1 VTAPIVMFDYLKQYR
16 SIEVEILDT
25 VRRVLESGQLV
36 LGPEVE
42 AFEKSFTLYLGGE
55 GGAVGVNSGTDAIA
69 IALRALD
76 VRPGDEV
83 VTVANTAVPTVSA
96 IRQVG
101 AIPVFCDVEPDTAL
115 IDLHK
120 IEACINSRTRAIVP
134 VHLFGNVVDVPAIM
148 DLIGSRSIRV
158 VEDCAQAHG
167 GNLAGG
173 LAGGLAGRMAGT
185 MGHAAAFSFY
195 PTKNLGA
202 YGDAGICYSRDPELV
217 AKMRSLRMYGFED
230 RYYAEREG
238 VNSRLDPLQ
247 AAVLRIKLPRL
258 PQYLRLRQ
266 EIAADYD
273 RLLSSKIARIAP
285 RIGIEHARHL
295 YVVRL
300 PNRDAVR
307 NRLQERG
314 IQTGIHYPFPIHLM
328 RAYAFLGYQPGSLPV
343 TELLATEILS
353 LPLYPELEKDQIA
366 RVCTEL
372 NALV

>member
-1 VTAPIVMFDYLKQYR
+1 MTTPIVMFDYLDQYR
-16 SIEVEILDT
+16 SIEVEVLEA

-42 AFEKSFTLYLGGE
+42 AFEKAFTSYLGAG

-76 VRPGDEV
+76 IRSGDEV

-96 IRQVG
+96 IREVG

-115 IDLHK
+115 IDLCK
-120 IEACINSRTRAIVP
+120 IEDCINKRTRAIVP

-148 DLIGSRSIRV
+148 ALIGSRSISV

-167 GNLAGG
+167 GKLSGGPAGP
-173 LAGGLAGRMAGT
+173 MAGT
-185 MGHAAAFSFY
+185 FGQAAAFSFY

-217 AKMRSLRMYGFED
+217 SKMRSIRTYGFED

-238 VNSRLDPLQ
+238 VNSRLDPIQ
-247 AAVLRIKLPRL
+247 AAVLRIKLTRL
-258 PQYLRLRQ
+258 PEYVRLRQ
-266 EIAADYD
+266 EIAARYD
-273 RLLSSKIARIAP
+273 RLLSPKIARIAT
-285 RIGIEHARHL
+285 RIGTEHARHL

-300 PNRDAVR
+300 PDRDNLR
-307 NRLQERG
+307 TRLQERG

-328 RAYAFLGYQPGSLPV
+328 PAYAFLGYQAGSLPV
-343 TELLATEILS
+343 TEQLAAEVLS
-353 LPLYPELEKDQIA
+353 LPLYPELEEEQIA
-366 RVCTEL
+366 RVCAEL
-372 NALV
+372 NVLVD

>member
-1 VTAPIVMFDYLKQYR
+1 VTTPIVMFDYLIQYR
-16 SIEVEILDT
+16 SIECEVLDAIH
-25 VRRVLESGQLV
+25 RVLESGQLV

-42 AFEKSFTLYLGGE
+42 TFEKAFTSYLGE
-55 GGAVGVNSGTDAIA
+55 GGGSVGVNSGTDAIA
-69 IALRALD
+69 IALRAID
-76 VRPGDEV
+76 IRVGDEV

-96 IRQVG
+96 IREVG

-115 IDLHK
+115 IDLRK
-120 IEACINSRTRAIVP
+120 LEACINSRTRAIVP

-148 DLIGSRSIRV
+148 ELIGSRSITV

-167 GNLAGG
+167 GRLS
-173 LAGGLAGRMAGT
+173 GRMAGT

-202 YGDAGICYSRDPELV
+202 YGDAGICYSRDSELV
-217 AKMRSLRMYGFED
+217 AKMRSIRTYGFED

-238 VNSRLDPLQ
+238 VNSRLDPVQ
-247 AAVLRIKLPRL
+247 AAVLRVKLTHL
-258 PQYLRLRQ
+258 PEYVRLRQ
-266 EIAADYD
+266 EIAARYD
-273 RLLSSKIARIAP
+273 HLLSPKIARIAP

-295 YVVRL
+295 YVIRL

-307 NRLQERG
+307 AQLQERG
-314 IQTGIHYPFPIHLM
+314 VQTGIHYPFPIHLM

-343 TELLATEILS
+343 TEQLATEIFS
-353 LPLYPELEKDQIA
+353 LPLYPELEDEQIA

-372 NALV
+372 NALVKS

>member
-1 VTAPIVMFDYLKQYR
+1 MTTPIVMFDYLIQYR
-16 SIEVEILDT
+16 SIEVEVLDA

-42 AFEKSFTLYLGGE
+42 TFEKAFTSYLGE
-55 GGAVGVNSGTDAIA
+55 GGGAIGVNSGTDAIA

-76 VRPGDEV
+76 IRAGDEV

-96 IRQVG
+96 IRELG

-115 IDLHK
+115 IDLRK
-120 IEACINSRTRAIVP
+120 LDACINSRTRAVVP

-148 DLIGSRSIRV
+148 ELIGSRSISV

-167 GNLAGG
+167 GKYS
-173 LAGGLAGRMAGT
+173 GRMAGT

-202 YGDAGICYSRDPELV
+202 YGDAGICYSRDPDLI
-217 AKMRSLRMYGFED
+217 AKMRSIRTYGFED

-238 VNSRLDPLQ
+238 VNSRLDPVQ
-247 AAVLRIKLPRL
+247 AAVLCIKLTRL
-258 PQYLRLRQ
+258 PEYVRRRQ
-266 EIAADYD
+266 EIAESYD
-273 RLLSSKIARIAP
+273 RLLSSTIARIVP
-285 RIGIEHARHL
+285 RVGIEHARHL
-295 YVVRL
+295 YVIRL

-307 NRLQERG
+307 AQLQERG
-314 IQTGIHYPFPIHLM
+314 VQTGIHYPFPIHLM
-328 RAYAFLGYQPGSLPV
+328 HAYAILGYQPGSLPV
-343 TELLATEILS
+343 TEQLATEILS
-353 LPLYPELEKDQIA
+353 LPLYPEIEDEQIA

-372 NALV
+372 NALVEST

>member
-1 VTAPIVMFDYLKQYR
+1 MFDYLIQYR
-16 SIEVEILDT
+16 SIEVEVLNA
-25 VRRVLESGQLV
+25 VRCVLESGQLV

-42 AFEKSFTLYLGGE
+42 AFEKAFTSYLGQG

-76 VRPGDEV
+76 IGVGDEV

-96 IRQVG
+96 IREVG

-115 IDLHK
+115 IDLYRL
-120 IEACINSRTRAIVP
+120 EACINSRTRAIVP

-148 DLIGSRSIRV
+148 ELIGNRSISV

-167 GNLAGG
+167 GKLS
-173 LAGGLAGRMAGT
+173 GRMAGT
-185 MGHAAAFSFY
+185 LGHAVAFSFY

-217 AKMRSLRMYGFED
+217 AKMRSIRTYGFED

-238 VNSRLDPLQ
+238 VNSRLDPIQ

-258 PQYLRLRQ
+258 PEYMRRRQ
-266 EIAADYD
+266 EIAENYD
-273 RLLSSKIARIAP
+273 RLLSPKIVRIAP

-295 YVVRL
+295 YVIRL
-300 PNRDAVR
+300 PNRDTVR
-307 NRLQERG
+307 TRLHERG
-314 IQTGIHYPFPIHLM
+314 VQTGIHYPFPIHLM
-328 RAYAFLGYQPGSLPV
+328 RAYTFLGYQPGSLPV
-343 TELLATEILS
+343 TEQLATEILS
-353 LPLYPELEKDQIA
+353 LPLYPEIDDGQIA
-366 RVCTEL
+366 HVCTEL
-372 NALV
+372 NALIES

>member
-1 VTAPIVMFDYLKQYR
+1 VTTPIVMFDYLKEYR
-16 SIEVEILDT
+16 SIEVDVLEAI
-25 VRRVLESGQLV
+25 RRVLESGQLV

-42 AFEKSFTLYLGGE
+42 AFEKSFASYLGQG

-76 VRPGDEV
+76 IRVGDEV
-83 VTVANTAVPTVSA
+83 ITVANTAVPTVSA

-101 AIPVFCDVEPDTAL
+101 AIPVFCDVEGDTAL
-115 IDLHK
+115 IDLGR
-120 IEACINSRTRAIVP
+120 IEACITPRTRAIVP

-148 DLIGSRSIRV
+148 DLIGRRSIGV

-167 GNLAGG
+167 GKLS
-173 LAGGLAGRMAGT
+173 GRPAGT

-202 YGDAGICYSRDPELV
+202 FGDAGICCSRDPELV
-217 AKMRSLRMYGFED
+217 AKMRSIRMYGFED

-247 AAVLRIKLPRL
+247 AAVLGIKLTRL

-266 EIAADYD
+266 EIAARYD
-273 RLLSSKIARIAP
+273 RLLSPKISRIGP
-285 RIGIEHARHL
+285 RFGIEHARHL

-300 PNRDAVR
+300 PHRDTVR
-307 NRLQERG
+307 ARLQERG
-314 IQTGIHYPFPIHLM
+314 IQTGIHYPFPVHLM

-343 TELLATEILS
+343 TEQLATEILS
-353 LPLYPELEKDQIA
+353 LPLYPEIEEEQIA

-372 NALV
+372 NALVES